1 MAKKSAAPLSKA
13 SKARKFADMDDDILD
28 PDSEEDE
35 FTNYSSKG
43 LRGGADEDDDDEDE
57 GSEDDDL
64 EGGDFEADSEEE
76 GDGVA
81 TWEPDNW
88 DGASES
94 ESDESEGEGVQMKK
108 LQKGL
113 NDIPLATLMK
123 AQKSLRR
130 QADDSDSDGEPGPS
144 SKENKLAA
152 MKARLADM
160 QRAKGKAAGVVLE
173 EEAGPSRPRR
183 EREEEAER
191 ERQKRENKHAPTMMS
206 TKRQVSR
213 ARQVVDVP
221 KKASRDPRFSS
232 LSAGQV
238 DAHLHAQGY
247 AFLPKLLRDELSNL
261 RKAVT
266 AATKAE
272 KTCKLYEKPRFT
284 AERERL
290 ELELARVRTKVERTE
305 RETRN
310 REVLSAAK
318 REEREK
324 REQGKGA
331 WFMKKSEK
339 RDLLLKAKFDSLE
352 QRGGKGAV
360 KKAMDKKMKKVAGKE
375 KKSRPFK
382 AGGGGGAGREG
393 AGEAGNGGNKRRR
406 VA

>member
-1 MAKKSAAPLSKA
+1 MARHSAAPLSKA
-13 SKARKFADMDDDILD
+13 SKARKFADVDDDILD

-43 LRGGADEDDDDEDE
+43 LRGGEDEDDDDDEDE
-57 GSEDDDL
+57 GSEEDD
-64 EGGDFEADSEEE
+64 EGEFAGDSEEE

-94 ESDESEGEGVQMKK
+94 ESEEESEDERVQMKK

-130 QADDSDSDGEPGPS
+130 QADESDSEGEPGPS
-144 SKENKLAA
+144 SK
-152 MKARLADM
+152 M
-160 QRAKGKAAGVVLE
+160 QRAKGKATGVVLGDDS
-173 EEAGPSRPRR
+173 GPSRKPRR
-183 EREEEAER
+183 EQEEETER

-206 TKRQVSR
+206 TKKQVSR

-247 AFLPKLLRDELSNL
+247 AFLPQLLRDEMKNL
-261 RKAVT
+261 RQAVA

-305 RETRN
+305 RENRN

-318 REEREK
+318 RAEREK

-331 WFMKKSEK
+331 WYMKKSEK

-352 QRGGKGAV
+352 EKGGKGAV
-360 KKAMDKKMKKVAGKE
+360 KKAMDKKMKKVAAKE

-382 AGGGGGAGREG
+382 AGGGGGGGREG
-393 AGEAGNGGNKRRR
+393 AGEGNKRRR